1 MKLFSIP
8 HNFFQTL
15 VCGWNMSG
23 SNQDVEGEE
32 LLDFEVQSPDKINV
46 GSPENAAC
54 GGGPATKVS
63 REHVDGVKVEA
74 DDHLEEGEV
83 NSIRSSVNLEDGELS
98 EEDFSGEA
106 GLRVSVPTKECQ
118 RSWIEGFGVNKG
130 VPTNVC
136 RHFKAGR
143 ICMWGQVELLYN
155 SMISVRI
162 FSRRTVV
169 SCTQRSFQSGET
181 ILCSKLQV
189 QSRLW

>member
-1 MKLFSIP
+1 
-8 HNFFQTL
+8 
-15 VCGWNMSG
+15 MSG

-46 GSPENAAC
+46 RSPENAAC

-118 RSWIEGFGVNKG
+118 RSWIEGFKG
-130 VPTNVC
+130 IPTKVC

-143 ICMWGQVELLYN
+143 ICMWGQVELLN
-155 SMISVRI
+155 CII
-162 FSRRTVV
+162 
-169 SCTQRSFQSGET
+169 Q
-181 ILCSKLQV
+181 
-189 QSRLW
+189 